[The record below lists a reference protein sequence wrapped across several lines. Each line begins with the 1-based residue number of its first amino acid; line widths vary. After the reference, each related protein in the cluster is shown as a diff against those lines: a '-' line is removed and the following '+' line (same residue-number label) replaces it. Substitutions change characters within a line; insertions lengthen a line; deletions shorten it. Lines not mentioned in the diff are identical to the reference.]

1 MKCAIYGA
9 GSLGTVLGAYMTKGG
24 VSVELV
30 NRNRAHVDALREKGA
45 HITGTV
51 DFSTPVTA
59 ITPEEMTAPYDVIFL
74 MTKQLHNKEVVTFL
88 KPLLAPDG
96 VIVTFQNGIPE
107 PGIAEIVGESHTIG
121 CVVEWGATMDAPGE
135 CVLTSDPDSLSFH
148 MGGMQGVSDAK
159 LAEVR
164 SLLEKMC
171 PVAMEDNLLG
181 ARWSKLLIN
190 ATFSGLGTVVGGVFG
205 DVSEKKDARRV
216 AVRCMKECIDVG
228 HAAGATFAPVQ
239 GKDLTKLFYYKNG
252 FKHAIAEL
260 LVPIAMK
267 KHRAIEPSM
276 LQDLKKGKPCEID
289 AINGVVC
296 EWGRKCGVPTPIN
309 DRIVEI
315 VKKEQAGELI
325 NGLREIAPYVVID
338 CSSYIANDILSAS
351 LTICCKPNKQMPL
364 GLPPRGICILFIL
377 YMRRRHFSA
386 KNSSQ
391 KRFHFASYSAWDTS
405 VISFGVKIPRRL
417 ASSANA

>member
-315 VKKEQAGELI
+315 VKKEQAGEL
-325 NGLREIAPYVVID
+325 
-338 CSSYIANDILSAS
+338 
-351 LTICCKPNKQMPL
+351 PL
-364 GLPPRGICILFIL
+364 EE
-377 YMRRRHFSA
+377 
-386 KNSSQ
+386 KNI
-391 KRFHFASYSAWDTS
+391 RFFDD
-405 VISFGVKIPRRL
+405 L
-417 ASSANA
+417 L